1 MITWEEFRVVKKE
14 GMLGVGSSEM
24 GVALW
29 IRSMNN
35 LGLAFIGGGCEG
47 PGWREGAKSEDLKPE
62 AS

>member
-47 PGWREGAKSEDLKPE
+47 PG
-62 AS
+62 